1 MSSASSFYQ
10 KLLDAQAKESR
21 ILKHQLNQWVA
32 LRLTTFLV
40 FGGGVYIWIKWG
52 NWWIGVVVLAGIVA
66 FLWSIVRH
74 KRVQVAHQFSKA
86 CESTLH
92 QELQGLNGDWQPLIS
107 SPKANPNHSYVYDL
121 DILGPHSIFDYLNRC
136 RTRNGQKL
144 LEDYLLGIPYT
155 EEKVKLHQRLAKQTA
170 LLHHWRIRV
179 GAAGDLLR
187 EGKGEVESISTWSR
201 QTSNLFTSRFYHIG
215 KWIVPVWCVT
225 FVVLT
230 ASSVLPLVLGGTLI
244 LLPLI
249 PIAMKLRESN
259 HLNIDLTDQ
268 LSSLKKFD
276 RLLFEM
282 RQVNTSKP
290 DLKSELE
297 PLDEAAGAFRKLTAI
312 LERFDQRNNLLV
324 ATITNVLYWSEV
336 RNVQDLD
343 EWRMKYGEKVEG
355 WLLHIGRV
363 EMLISLGAWTAHID
377 PAHCWPQWS
386 VSDTFIAS
394 DLKHPL
400 MQPNQAV
407 GNPVDLGAGTQI
419 RIITGANMAG
429 KSTYLRTVGVNYVL
443 AHLGL
448 PLLASSAKFSDVKL
462 LTSMRTSDSLQ
473 DDTSYFLAELKR
485 LAFIIED
492 LQKGGRSLILL
503 DEILKGTNSNDK
515 AEGSRAF
522 IEQLVNKPVS
532 VLVATHDL
540 SLCDLENAYPHEIK
554 NQHFAANIQDND
566 LSFSF
571 EIQPGICDTM
581 NATFLMKK
589 LGIIPRE

>member
-1 MSSASSFYQ
+1 MSSASTFYQ
-10 KLLDAQAKESR
+10 KLLGDQAQESR
-21 ILKHQLNQWVA
+21 VLKHQLNQWVA
-32 LRLTTFLV
+32 VRLTTFLV
-40 FGGGVYIWIKWG
+40 FGGSIFFWIKWG
-52 NWWIGVVVLAGIVA
+52 SWWMGVLAFVGIVT

-74 KRVQVAHQFSKA
+74 KRVQEAHEFSKA
-86 CESTLH
+86 CESTLQ
-92 QELQGLNGDWQPLIS
+92 QELQGLVGNWQPLIS
-107 SPKANPNHSYVYDL
+107 SPQANPNHPYAHDL
-121 DILGPHSIFDYLNRC
+121 DIMGSRSVFDHLNRC
-136 RTRNGQKL
+136 RTLAGQRL
-144 LEDYLLGIPYT
+144 LEDHLLGIPYS
-155 EEKVKLHQRLAKQTA
+155 EDKVKLHQRLAKETSTM
-170 LLHHWRIRV
+170 HYWRIRI

-187 EGKGEVESISTWSR
+187 EGKGEVESISSWCR
-201 QTSNLFTSRFYHIG
+201 QTSNLFTSRLYQVG
-215 KWIVPVWCVT
+215 KWVVPVWCIT

-230 ASSVLPLVLGGTLI
+230 ASSVLPLVLGGTLV

-249 PIAMKLRESN
+249 PVAMNLRESN
-259 HLNIDLTDQ
+259 RLNLELTDQ
-268 LSSLKKFD
+268 LKSLKKFD
-276 RLLFEM
+276 KLLIEM
-282 RQVNTSKP
+282 RQVNSS
-290 DLKSELE
+290 DSALISELE
-297 PLDEAAGAFRKLTAI
+297 PLEEASGAFKKLTSI
-312 LERFDQRNNLLV
+312 LERFDQRNNLIV

-343 EWRMKYGEKVEG
+343 GWRMKYGERVEN
-355 WLLHIGRV
+355 WLLQIGRV
-363 EMLISLGAWTAHID
+363 EVLASLGAWTAHMD
-377 PAHCWPQWS
+377 SEHCWPQWS
-386 VSDTFIAS
+386 ASDTFVAT

-400 MQPNQAV
+400 MQVCQAI
-407 GNPVDLGAGTQI
+407 GNPVELGEGTQI

-448 PLLASSAKFSDVKL
+448 PLHASSAKFSEVKL

-492 LQKGGRSLILL
+492 LEKDGRTLILL

-515 AEGSRAF
+515 AEGSKAF
-522 IEQLVNKPVS
+522 IEQLVHKPVS

-540 SLCDLENAYPHEIK
+540 SLCDLESTYPKEIK
-554 NQHFAANIQDND
+554 NQHFAAHIQDND